1 MIVNDGTSLTIKFIL
16 MMGTNERFYL
26 GVNLLSWKHPSEGYG
41 IFKVL
46 LKRLVEEPA
55 EVCNYNAC
63 RV

>member
-1 MIVNDGTSLTIKFIL
+1 
-16 MMGTNERFYL
+16 MMATNERFYL
-26 GVNLLSWKHPSEGYG
+26 GVNLLSWKYPSEGFG

-55 EVCNYNAC
+55 EVCSYNAC